1 MTDIDENHWMP
12 QWSTPQGQL
21 LNIELPDLGS
31 IFYLSPL
38 AVVDQHPVRGG
49 VPVLFPQFADR
60 GHLPKHGLARQ
71 RQWRQI
77 TAYRYALHLCPLPQ
91 LGWFGD
97 AELELQLSHSI
108 HEQSVTLTL
117 RIKNIGTQS
126 FAFTGGLHPYF
137 LVRDV
142 QCCRILGLEQVA
154 YQDRYPSQD
163 SLSELGW
170 IKQGQAFERLYLD
183 APKLIIDDGCRRLQL
198 ACSGFTEWMIWNC
211 GEIGVQSLAD
221 LPASDWHKFLCVE
234 PVIAETPIDV
244 PPKTLFEGSL
254 TIRSAD

>member
-71 RQWRQI
+71 RQWRQM
-77 TAYRYALHLCPLPQ
+77 TAYRYALHLYPLPQ

-117 RIKNIGTQS
+117 RIKNTGTQS

-142 QCCRILGLEQVA
+142 QRCRVFGLEKTA
-154 YQDRYPSQD
+154 YQDRYGSTN
-163 SLSELGW
+163 SLSRSGW
-170 IKQGQAFERLYLD
+170 IEQGKAFERIYLD
-183 APKLIIDDGCRRLQL
+183 APQLVVDDGHRALQL
-198 ACSGFTEWMIWNC
+198 TCHGFTQWMIWNC
-211 GEIGVQSLAD
+211 GKIGAQSLVD
-221 LPASDWHKFLCVE
+221 LPNADWNKFLCIE
-234 PVIAETPIDV
+234 PVIAEEPIEILPEAV
-244 PPKTLFEGSL
+244 FEGGL
-254 TIRSAD
+254 TIRAAV